1 MAFYS
6 QDPNLGELLAANLA
20 ELTEQTSADL
30 SELSVTWLVYSSSPL
45 DLAASIS
52 EADFWQMPQ
61 AGASHLGRQLRYP
74 ATSQPVNQPAQPA
87 SQPRLASRR
96 QL

>member
-30 SELSVTWLVYSSSPL
+30 SEMSVTWLVYSSSPL
-45 DLAASIS
+45 DLAA
-52 EADFWQMPQ
+52 
-61 AGASHLGRQLRYP
+61 
-74 ATSQPVNQPAQPA
+74 
-87 SQPRLASRR
+87 
-96 QL
+96 

>member
-30 SELSVTWLVYSSSPL
+30 SQLSVTWLVPL
-45 DLAASIS
+45 PGF
-52 EADFWQMPQ
+52 E
-61 AGASHLGRQLRYP
+61 LGTY
-74 ATSQPVNQPAQPA
+74 
-87 SQPRLASRR
+87 
-96 QL
+96 